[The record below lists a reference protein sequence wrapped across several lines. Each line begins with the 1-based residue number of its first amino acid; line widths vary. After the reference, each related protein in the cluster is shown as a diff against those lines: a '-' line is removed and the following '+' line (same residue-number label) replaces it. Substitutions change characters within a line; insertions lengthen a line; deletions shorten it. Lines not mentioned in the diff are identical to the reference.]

1 MELNQGSA
9 NTLDKVYDMLLE
21 TDIEDRV
28 SITEKPKEV
37 KVKLKNKTFWS
48 VRGSLIISSIVIS
61 VFAIAMGAVSIAGQ
75 RAYKSRKDLEEQKSI
90 LDQSVIIDEQR
101 KYESKQA
108 KEISRRLDSIDV
120 HIKSLRPTKPSVNKK
135 KTK

>member
-1 MELNQGSA
+1 VELNQGSA

-90 LDQSVIIDEQR
+90 LDQSVIIYEQR